1 VGDSSCITGSICF
14 SFFIL
19 FLQWDPQRA
28 QWNIMFQKLQE
39 FAKDNDHCKVP
50 KGYIKDPELAN
61 WVRNQRLE
69 YANLQRNK
77 KTRMTADRVDRLN
90 EMGFKWSTAVPFRRS
105 SADTIVEDAAV
116 MAQTKHTP
124 TGLKM
129 ASATSPPLLS
139 SLPSLPLAAAYGIS
153 APITTTT
160 TPAHADTGVAV
171 PVTVT
176 VAPKTNNEDEAEQLV
191 MSV

>member
-1 VGDSSCITGSICF
+1 
-14 SFFIL
+14 
-19 FLQWDPQRA
+19 
-28 QWNIMFQKLQE
+28 MFEKLQE
-39 FAKDNDHCKVP
+39 FAKDNEHCKVP

-105 SADTIVEDAAV
+105 LADTIVKDAAV

-129 ASATSPPLLS
+129 TSGTSPPLMS

-153 APITTTT
+153 T
-160 TPAHADTGVAV
+160 TPTTSPTPTPTPTPVHADKGGAVAA
-171 PVTVT
+171 
-176 VAPKTNNEDEAEQLV
+176 VAKTKNEDGGEESLT

>member
-1 VGDSSCITGSICF
+1 
-14 SFFIL
+14 
-19 FLQWDPQRA
+19 
-28 QWNIMFQKLQE
+28 MFQKLQE
-39 FAKDNDHCKVP
+39 FAKENDHCKVP

-105 SADTIVEDAAV
+105 LAGTIVKDAAV
-116 MAQTKHTP
+116 MVQTKHT
-124 TGLKM
+124 KI
-129 ASATSPPLLS
+129 SATSPPEMT

-153 APITTTT
+153 APTPT
-160 TPAHADTGVAV
+160 TPTPTQADNDGIVA
-171 PVTVT
+171 

>member
-1 VGDSSCITGSICF
+1 
-14 SFFIL
+14 
-19 FLQWDPQRA
+19 
-28 QWNIMFQKLQE
+28 MFQKLQE

-69 YANLQRNK
+69 FANLQRNK

-90 EMGFKWSTAVPFRRS
+90 EMGFKWSTAVPDRRS
-105 SADTIVEDAAV
+105 LADAIVKDAAV

-124 TGLKM
+124 TGVNK
-129 ASATSPPLLS
+129 TTPPLLS

-153 APITTTT
+153 VPTTSTT
-160 TPAHADTGVAV
+160 TPVHGDNGGAVA
-171 PVTVT
+171 VT
-176 VAPKTNNEDEAEQLV
+176 VAPQAKTEDETEPIV